1 MIENN
6 ILEIRWPNGGA
17 RIYLE
22 EFFPTSGRRCRQLF
36 RRLILLDPEWPQ
48 ITEGLIRY
56 LDGKLQELPGD
67 DYLKGYANSYAD
79 CEAEFKKYDRMLRG
93 NATKLDQLRA
103 QIKETKDK
111 ALRAKLRDLRQESL
125 DFSKTLRDKKSAA
138 KSSMIYSKGAF
149 YELLQRRKLYKDDIA
164 VAHEFLGR

>member
-1 MIENN
+1 MIENGVMR
-6 ILEIRWPNGGA
+6 LRWSNGGA
-17 RIYLE
+17 GICLD

-36 RRLILLDPEWPQ
+36 RKFILLDSEWPQ
-48 ITEGLIRY
+48 ITEDLIRY
-56 LDGKLQELPGD
+56 LDGKLQELPGA

-79 CEAEFKKYDRMLRG
+79 CESEFKKYDRMLRE
-93 NATKLDQLRA
+93 NAAKLDQLRA

-111 ALRAKLRDLRQESL
+111 ALRAEFRDLRQQRL

-138 KSSMIYSKGAF
+138 RSSMTLNKGAF
-149 YELLQRRKLYKDDIA
+149 YELNQRRKLYKDDIA

>member
-1 MIENN
+1 MIENG
-6 ILEIRWPNGGA
+6 IMRIEWPNGKA
-17 RIYLE
+17 RICLE

-36 RRLILLDPEWPQ
+36 RRFILLDPEWSDL
-48 ITEGLIRY
+48 TKELIRY

-79 CEAEFKKYDRMLRG
+79 CEAEFKKYDRMLQE
-93 NATKLDQLRA
+93 NAAKLDQLRA

-111 ALRAKLRDLRQESL
+111 ALRAKLRDLCQERL

-138 KSSMIYSKGAF
+138 KSSMAYNKGAF
-149 YELLQRRKLYKDDIA
+149 YELIQRRKLYKDDIA
-164 VAHEFLGR
+164 VANEFLGR